1 MLRLFVFF
9 KRYIS
14 TVTELIFSGYFFRCL
29 PYSLFLFVPDQV
41 FSVFH
46 KKRNRDAFVS
56 LFSLFNKD
64 FKVKFID
71 DYWFVKWQG
80 VKFYLPHLTN
90 ELLEIGCDFVDDLNS
105 KLLKTLNIPFIFEG
119 SYLKKRQMIKPGDF
133 VLDMGASLGIFSVFA
148 ALKVGP
154 TGRILAFEPNDLV
167 AEILRKNIVANGVD
181 NVLIA
186 KDVLTDQVGEIDF
199 NIDVNGAQGS
209 SSIFEIKSNNS
220 FCIKAK
226 QNTLDNFVLENK
238 IERVDFIKADI
249 EGAERL
255 MLKGA
260 EQTIRKFKPSI
271 AIRIYHLPD
280 DPEVIE
286 AMLKDFVPEYRIEKF
301 GHKTLYAYLES

>member
-1 MLRLFVFF
+1 M
-9 KRYIS
+9 
-14 TVTELIFSGYFFRCL
+14 
-29 PYSLFLFVPDQV
+29 
-41 FSVFH
+41 
-46 KKRNRDAFVS
+46 
-56 LFSLFNKD
+56 
-64 FKVKFID
+64 
-71 DYWFVKWQG
+71 
-80 VKFYLPHLTN
+80 
-90 ELLEIGCDFVDDLNS
+90 
-105 KLLKTLNIPFIFEG
+105 
-119 SYLKKRQMIKPGDF
+119 
-133 VLDMGASLGIFSVFA
+133 
-148 ALKVGP
+148 
-154 TGRILAFEPNDLV
+154 

-271 AIRIYHLPD
+271 AIRIYYLPD